1 VLERGLALTMLR
13 SVTRMVVVVLG
24 MGALVFGGARLALA
38 AGSPAV
44 DTAPTTTEPTPTPT
58 PAPTPAPDP
67 APDPAPTPPK
77 PKPAPH
83 VSKPVTRTPTPAPKP
98 AYRPPAVTP
107 AAPPQAQVYTPPAAA
122 PRVSVAPT
130 VTVKPKVH
138 RHAAKPKPMVH
149 RHVVK
154 PRRKPTPKPHPK
166 VTRAAPAPPPVVAVE
181 QSIASAPTG
190 SVSSPWRRMLLWTLL
205 AASVAGFGLAVL
217 PTIVP
222 RGLLAVEARLP
233 LALLGTL
240 LLVATAGVWLVGV
253 R

>member
-1 VLERGLALTMLR
+1 MFERGVAPAMVR
-13 SVTRMVVVVLG
+13 SVTRLLVVVLG
-24 MGALVFGGARLALA
+24 MGALVFGGARVALA
-38 AGSPAV
+38 AGSPPA
-44 DTAPTTTEPTPTPT
+44 DTVPTTTEPTPTPS
-58 PAPTPAPDP
+58 PAPTPTPAPDP

-83 VSKPVTRTPTPAPKP
+83 VSKPVTRTPKPAPKP
-98 AYRPPAVTP
+98 AYRPPVVTP
-107 AAPPQAQVYTPPAAA
+107 APPPQAQVFTPPAA
-122 PRVSVAPT
+122 
-130 VTVKPKVH
+130 PKVH
-138 RHAAKPKPMVH
+138 RHAAKPRPKVH
-149 RHVVK
+149 RHAAK
-154 PRRKPTPKPHPK
+154 PRRKPAPKLHPK